1 MSSGHDTSKDDV
13 PPSSTQHAVIRGTA
27 RAALQSRDFRVMWMS
42 NIGSSIGGWM
52 QNVVLP
58 AYVYARTG
66 RASIVGIF
74 IFAQLGPMLF
84 LSLPGGVIADKI
96 DRRKWLV
103 AMQSVQLVFSVFLG
117 IAAAL
122 DSSIALLFFM
132 QLGVGIGNALSA
144 PAYSAV
150 MPSLVPPED
159 LPGTISLSSAAIN
172 GSRVAGPIIAAI
184 LSSWGV
190 TASQVFF
197 INAATYLAVIGALFR
212 VSIPKATPTKEK
224 GWQSFTLGIRTVRER
239 PVLARILI
247 SMFTFS
253 LISLPYVG
261 LFPAVADKNF
271 GIDGSSAMYKWLY
284 AVWGLGAMF
293 GALAVGTVLA
303 QHDKRR
309 LARQGFFVFA
319 LLLTAFAISRTP
331 LLAFIT
337 GFFLGMAYFATT
349 TALMTVL
356 QSRLELEVRGRVLSL
371 WFMAFGGT
379 VPLGNMLFG
388 PIMDSIGS
396 RPVLLFGAA
405 WSLLLA
411 WWCNTEKIDNTLERS
426 NA

>member
-1 MSSGHDTSKDDV
+1 MTTERDTSDNDASD
-13 PPSSTQHAVIRGTA
+13 SSPHQQVRRGTA

-84 LSLPGGVIADKI
+84 LSLPGGVIADKV
-96 DRRKWLV
+96 DRRTWLV

-117 IAAAL
+117 ISAAL
-122 DSSIALLFFM
+122 DASIALLFLM

-150 MPSLVPPED
+150 LPSLVPPED

-190 TASQVFF
+190 SPAQVFF

-212 VSIPKATPTKEK
+212 VAIPKATPTKEQ

-239 PVLARILI
+239 PVLSRILL

-271 GIDGSSAMYKWLY
+271 GIDGGSAMYKWLY

-303 QHDKRR
+303 DHDKRR

-319 LLLTAFAISRTP
+319 ILLTAFAISRTP
-331 LLAFIT
+331 LLAFVT

-356 QSRLELEVRGRVLSL
+356 QSRLELEVRARVLSL

-388 PIMDSIGS
+388 PVMDSIGS
-396 RPVLLFGAA
+396 RPVLLMGAA

-411 WWCNTEKIDNTLERS
+411 WWCNTEKIENTFERS
-426 NA
+426 HA

>member
-1 MSSGHDTSKDDV
+1 MNKWRHTVKDV
-13 PPSSTQHAVIRGTA
+13 AAPSTPPRGTA
-27 RAALQSRDFRVMWMS
+27 RAALRSRDFRVMWMS
-42 NIGSSIGGWM
+42 NIGSSIGAWM

-84 LSLPGGVIADKI
+84 LSLPGGVIADRI
-96 DRRKWLV
+96 DKRKWLV
-103 AMQSVQLVFSVFLG
+103 AMQSMQLVFSIFLG
-117 IAAAL
+117 MSAAFDA
-122 DSSIALLFFM
+122 SIMLLFFM

-150 MPSLVPPED
+150 LPSLVPPED
-159 LPGTISLSSAAIN
+159 LPGTISLSSTAIN
-172 GSRVAGPIIAAI
+172 GSRVAGPILAAI

-190 TASQVFF
+190 TPAQVFF
-197 INAATYLAVIGALFR
+197 INAATYLIVIVSLFR
-212 VSIPKATPTKEK
+212 VKIPKTAATKER
-224 GWQSFTLGIRTVRER
+224 GWRSFTLGIRTVRER
-239 PVLARILI
+239 PVLARVLL
-247 SMFTFS
+247 SMFSFS

-261 LFPAVADKNF
+261 LFPAVADMNF
-271 GIDGSSAMYKWLY
+271 GIDGSSATYKWLY
-284 AVWGLGAMF
+284 AIWGLGAMF

-303 QHDKRR
+303 QRDKRR
-309 LARQGFFVFA
+309 LAQQGFFVFS
-319 LLLTAFAISRTP
+319 LLLAGFALVRTP

-356 QSRLELEVRGRVLSL
+356 QSRLEMAVRARVLAL

-388 PIMDSIGS
+388 PVMDSIGA
-396 RPVLLFGAA
+396 RPVLLLGAV
-405 WSLLLA
+405 WSLFLA
-411 WWCNTEKIDNTLERS
+411 WWCNTEKLENALEPS